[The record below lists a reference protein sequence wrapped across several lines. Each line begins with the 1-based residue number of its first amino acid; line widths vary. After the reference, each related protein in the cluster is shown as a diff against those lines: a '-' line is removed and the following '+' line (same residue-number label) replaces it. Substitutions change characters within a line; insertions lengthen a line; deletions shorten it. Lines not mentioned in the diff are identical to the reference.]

1 MATST
6 PSGGHGKRAGGGDPE
21 TPAAGT
27 GAGAG
32 ASTAYA
38 DDGRYGWDVPDPDD
52 RDAPDG
58 LLDADGASE
67 SGEYTDS
74 NAYYDSEIY
83 RSLASS
89 DDGDGADLGGGRGGS
104 SSAAQDRSSGSG
116 KTSGRKPRWY
126 GTKKFGGL
134 HYLRD
139 IEITGRLIVIEGP
152 DASGRSTQIEMLTA
166 QLEAEGYAVL
176 NTGLTRSELIGQGIL
191 EAKRNVSLGM
201 RTLALFY
208 AADFADQL
216 EHKIVPALQAGY
228 VVLADRYIYTLMAR
242 NTVRGIRRS
251 WSSNLYSFA
260 LVPDLTFYLDVDPHV
275 LVHRVFAKRQSL
287 DYYES
292 GADMGISMNM
302 YESFIKYQ
310 QRLAR
315 EFGILEQKYDLNI
328 INGNRPTEV
337 INAGLKKQILRY
349 LSKA

>member
-1 MATST
+1 MVAEARAAHGRVMHDDAGEGSEDSDA
-6 PSGGHGKRAGGGDPE
+6 SGDF
-21 TPAAGT
+21 
-27 GAGAG
+27 GAGD
-32 ASTAYA
+32 TT
-38 DDGRYGWDVPDPDD
+38 
-52 RDAPDG
+52 
-58 LLDADGASE
+58 E
-67 SGEYTDS
+67 EYSDS
-74 NAYYDSEIY
+74 HAYYDSDIY
-83 RSLASS
+83 RQLAGV
-89 DDGDGADLGGGRGGS
+89 GDAATAGVGSRGAGTGGGAG
-104 SSAAQDRSSGSG
+104 SSGSNMG
-116 KTSGRKPRWY
+116 GMKSRKPRWY

-139 IEITGRLIVIEGP
+139 IEIAGRLIVIEGP
-152 DASGRSTQIEMLTA
+152 DASGRSTQIELLTT

-176 NTGLTRSELIGQGIL
+176 NTGLTRSEIIGQGIL
-191 EAKRNVSLGM
+191 EAKRNISLGV
-201 RTLALFY
+201 RTLAMFY

-216 EHKIVPALQAGY
+216 EHKIIPALQAGY

-260 LVPDLTFYLDVDPHV
+260 LVPDMTFYLDVDPYV

-292 GADMGISMNM
+292 GADMGISKNM
-302 YESFIKYQ
+302 YDSFIKYQ

-328 INGNRPTEV
+328 VNGNRPTDV